1 MQPAKLVNKSIAPR
15 FAAIIITLAPLTS
28 CGEWTGA
35 CEAGCLCFRDRNSC
49 EANGCSWNGS
59 YCPNGPFGDDG
70 GIADARDVGDAGAV
84 DAGVSCGGTIACSIA
99 QPTCPNGQVPT
110 IADGWTG
117 ACEAIATCD
126 VPPPCADIN
135 DQADCLARGDCSA
148 VYTGID
154 CTVPD
159 GSTCQAGDTE
169 CTCASYVFTSC
180 DSKS

>member
-84 DAGVSCGGTIACSIA
+84 DAGVSCGASTLALLGLLAGLFLIGSFV
-99 QPTCPNGQVPT
+99 NERRRFVPT
-110 IADGWTG
+110 RRPKD
-117 ACEAIATCD
+117 
-126 VPPPCADIN
+126 
-135 DQADCLARGDCSA
+135 
-148 VYTGID
+148 
-154 CTVPD
+154 
-159 GSTCQAGDTE
+159 
-169 CTCASYVFTSC
+169 F
-180 DSKS
+180 